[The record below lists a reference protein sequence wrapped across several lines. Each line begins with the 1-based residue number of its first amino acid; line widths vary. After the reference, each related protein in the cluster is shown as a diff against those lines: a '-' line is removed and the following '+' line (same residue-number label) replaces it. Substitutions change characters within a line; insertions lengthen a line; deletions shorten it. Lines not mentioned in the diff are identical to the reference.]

1 MNRFSEKGWSI
12 SVTQLLMVVVALIAL
27 ATTISLLQS
36 DDSSADDV
44 NATTFYYDRMSDDQK
59 EIYDG
64 MKTMTIEHRSF
75 NLTLDPSVV
84 GQDPSTVIPPLNDK
98 IDGVYSLFRQEQL
111 YYYWMDGGFSTNYT
125 TYSGGPQDGKLSRTL
140 SRSALC

>member
-27 ATTISLLQS
+27 AATITLLQS

-75 NLTLDPSVV
+75 SLTLDDSVI
-84 GQDPSTVIPPLNDK
+84 GQDPATVIPPLNDK

-111 YYYWMDGGFSTNYT
+111 YYYGLSSKCFGGY
-125 TYSGGPQDGKLSRTL
+125 
-140 SRSALC
+140 AHI